1 MKREKVIE
9 LLMQSG
15 IWTDD
20 CGDAMGRSNVGLAVE
35 FARLVELETL
45 ERAAEKLE
53 AQHTWITNIA
63 ASALIRNMKVT
74 STS

>member
-1 MKREKVIE
+1 
-9 LLMQSG
+9 
-15 IWTDD
+15 
-20 CGDAMGRSNVGLAVE
+20 MGRSNVGLAVE